1 MDFSTLLG
9 GTGQTTSD
17 FITWL
22 KTWGATSNNYVDAW
36 REVLIAKGYDSVSDD
51 FNGMYRAWL
60 FSQTGFSEADD
71 MSIPDLE
78 NYAIKNGLYTFA
90 PAVALY
96 DGNRGVTVTGS
107 GVSTWTDQINDYD
120 SNQTTDSKRPTISD
134 GVLTFA
140 DANSQELVGGSINT
154 ALNFTGAFTAVTLL
168 KTGADFSSIGTGII
182 WSNGAVTGSQRGIA
196 LFFSSATVNKV
207 GFRMRDGLTTNFFD
221 IFSNDTLND
230 DSWHVIVITHDS
242 SNNTIMYV
250 DSTAQTDTS
259 TEDRDVSSSTLPF
272 IFGNETGLGTF
283 YDGEIAQTM
292 FFSDVLKSGEITS
305 LTNNLLAKVL

>member
-1 MDFSTLLG
+1 MILERWKKL
-9 GTGQTTSD
+9 TGES
-17 FITWL
+17 
-22 KTWGATSNNYVDAW
+22 NYVDGVKAFLSNW
-36 REVLIAKGYDSVSDD
+36 GYSTWDEALDGYGASGSTTLDK
-51 FNGMYRAWL
+51 YISWL
-60 FSQTGFSEADD
+60 RSQTGLPNTTPT
-71 MSIPDLE
+71 IDLE
-78 NYAIKNGLYTFA
+78 DYAYKNGLYTFA

-120 SNQTTDSKRPTISD
+120 SNQTTDSKRPTISN
-134 GVLTFA
+134 GVLTFT

-154 ALNFTGAFTAVTLL
+154 ALDFTGAFTAVTLL

-196 LFFSSATVNKV
+196 LFFSSATANKV

-230 DSWHVIVITHDS
+230 DSWHVIVVTHDS
-242 SNNTIMYV
+242 SNNTTMYV
-250 DSTAQTDTS
+250 DGTAQTDTS
-259 TEDRDVSSSTLPF
+259 SEDRDVSSSTLPF
-272 IFGNETGLGTF
+272 VFGNETGLGTF